1 MIRVNLLPHREL
13 KRKQQQRDF
22 IVMVCGVLGVAGA
35 IWFAVHTYLAG
46 QLEDQKGRNTY
57 LESEIA
63 ILDKQI
69 EEIKRLKEQ
78 TAQLLARKKV
88 VESLQANRNETVHL
102 IDQLVRQLPDG
113 VYLKSVRQQG
123 NRVTINGLAQS
134 NARVSTLMRN
144 LESSPWLERPN
155 LVEIKAVSAGDKA
168 GAVRLSDFTLSVT
181 LTRAA
186 DDDKK
191 PARKQG

>member
-22 IVMVCGVLGVAGA
+22 LIMAGGVLGLGAA
-35 IWFAVHTYLAG
+35 IWFAVHSYLAG
-46 QLEDQKGRNTY
+46 QLEEQKGRNQY
-57 LESEIA
+57 LEGEIA
-63 ILDKQI
+63 ALDKQI
-69 EEIKRLKEQ
+69 DEIKRLKEQ

-102 IDQLVRQLPDG
+102 LDQLVRQLPDG
-113 VYLKSVRQQG
+113 VYLKSIKQQG
-123 NRVTINGLAQS
+123 NKVTINGLAQS

-144 LESSPWLERPN
+144 LESSPWLEKPN
-155 LVEIKAVSAGDKA
+155 LIEIRAVSDKDK
-168 GAVRLSDFTLSVT
+168 AVRLSDFTLSVLLVRT
-181 LTRAA
+181 V

-191 PARKQG
+191 TPRKS

>member
-22 IVMVCGVLGVAGA
+22 LIMAGGVLGLGAA
-35 IWFAVHTYLAG
+35 IWFAVHSYLAG
-46 QLEDQKGRNTY
+46 QLEEQKGRNQY
-57 LESEIA
+57 LEGEIA
-63 ILDKQI
+63 ALDKQI
-69 EEIKRLKEQ
+69 DEIKRLKEQ

-102 IDQLVRQLPDG
+102 LDQLVRQLPDG
-113 VYLKSVRQQG
+113 VYLKSIKQQG
-123 NRVTINGLAQS
+123 NKVTINGLAQS

-144 LESSPWLERPN
+144 LESSPWLEKPS
-155 LVEIKAVSAGDKA
+155 LIEIRAVGDKDK
-168 GAVRLSDFTLSVT
+168 AVRLSDFTLSVLLVRT
-181 LTRAA
+181 V

-191 PARKQG
+191 APRKS